1 MKAGAS
7 DLRGGGTA
15 EGGEHAR
22 QPANVS
28 TFRPRPR
35 ERAPTPGRNRGT
47 FTGLSGRNYLKCR
60 FFSDSCPFIAHRL
73 TWADGLAAGF
83 PRTKTSMNL
92 RTVLSSFAGLGRLW
106 AVSTLLLA
114 SLAAQ
119 TAGSGTIEGRV
130 LNATNGSYL
139 GNARVVV
146 EGTSLQTFTDAAG
159 RYRLDG
165 VPAGTARVKIF
176 YTGLP
181 EQSVSIS
188 VSAGQ
193 SATRDV
199 NLGGATDA
207 AAGGEVLR
215 LNAFTVAAQRE
226 MDAAAIAINEQR
238 FAGGIKNVVNTDAF
252 GDIAEGNIGDFVKFL
267 PGVTIDYVSPDA
279 RTISVRGVAANYTPI
294 TIDGNPMAS
303 ANSSSAGRTQ
313 ELEQVSLNNASRI
326 EVSKSR
332 TPDVSANALG
342 GSVNL
347 VPRSAFERSKP
358 SLNYRAFVSA
368 NGDEKELGKTRGPT
382 NEASR
387 KVKPGFDLTY
397 TAPVTKNFGYTL
409 TLLESNIFY
418 PQHRDQV
425 NWGPSTGAQVGSSP
439 EHPVL
444 RSFQIQ
450 DGPKNNQRESVGTTL
465 DWRFTPTDVLSA
477 NFQWAFYNASF
488 SNRPVTYTLGNVAPV
503 SFDAANGTFFHGGL
517 GAGSVNMATSFR
529 HKYGYTYQPQVSWR
543 HTGPIWRLDAGLSFS
558 HATNHY
564 HDYQDQHFEN
574 AQFNLRGNPTA
585 NAINAAT
592 VNFDD
597 LDKGSYLVPRVT
609 VLNNTGAT
617 SINLA
622 DPANYNVGTAST
634 NPADSVDVFRTA
646 RFNAR
651 RDLNVS
657 FPLAVKAGIQVT
669 EQVRDIR
676 KDNPGAMT
684 FVGPD
689 HAANTA
695 DDRVSLYDLTD
706 PQYSN
711 SAFLHGTPQVPVPDA
726 YRFWKLYKEHPDY
739 FTAPSGATLIQNMST
754 NNLWFKE
761 RISAAYLMGDGRLL
775 NNRLRIVTGVRFEKT
790 QDEAQG
796 PTNNPNAA
804 KGITDPVAAAAAR
817 YGIRAART
825 TRTYEGYYPSLDLSY
840 NIAPDL
846 IARAATT
853 RSIGRPDMGNI
864 IPSIAVPDTSA
875 TSGTITVNNVGLDP
889 TQTNAYDISLEYYF
903 SKTGVFSVG
912 AFRKDFSNFIG
923 SQSVPAT
930 LDVLNA
936 LSVPD
941 AQLYANGN
949 FTVATKFNIG
959 DARLTG
965 IEFNYS
971 QVISAGFLPA
981 WANNHFTVYANG
993 QQMHL
998 MGSTLADFSNF
1009 ISSSGSWGVKYGQPK
1024 FSAQANFNYRGR
1036 QRAGAQTFAP
1046 GGYEYFKP
1054 RIYTDVNFEYR
1065 YSQRFGV
1072 FINARNLTN
1081 VAQDIQRYAP
1091 VVTPSWSRTYRREEF
1106 GVQYTLGVKG
1116 TF

>member
-1 MKAGAS
+1 
-7 DLRGGGTA
+7 
-15 EGGEHAR
+15 
-22 QPANVS
+22 
-28 TFRPRPR
+28 
-35 ERAPTPGRNRGT
+35 
-47 FTGLSGRNYLKCR
+47 
-60 FFSDSCPFIAHRL
+60 
-73 TWADGLAAGF
+73 
-83 PRTKTSMNL
+83 MNL

-181 EQSVSIS
+181 EQSVAVT

-193 SATRDV
+193 SASRDV
-199 NLGGATDA
+199 NLGGATDTA
-207 AAGGEVLR
+207 TGGEVLR
-215 LNAFTVAAQRE
+215 LDAFTVAAQRE

-238 FAGGIKNVVNTDAF
+238 FASGIKNVVNTDAY

-279 RTISVRGVAANYTPI
+279 RTVSVRGVAPNYTPI

-303 ANSSSAGRTQ
+303 ANSSNAGRTQ

-332 TPDVSANALG
+332 TPEQAANALG

-347 VPRSAFERSKP
+347 VPRSAFERSRP
-358 SLNYRAFVSA
+358 SLNYRVFVSA

-382 NEASR
+382 NEGSR
-387 KVKPGFDLTY
+387 KIKPGFDLVY
-397 TAPVTKNFGYTL
+397 TRPVSKDFGFTL
-409 TLLESNIFY
+409 SLLESNIYY
-418 PQHRDQV
+418 PQHRSQV
-425 NWGPSTGAQVGSSP
+425 NWGPTTGAQVGSSA
-439 EHPVL
+439 EHPLL
-444 RSFQIQ
+444 RQYQVQ
-450 DGPKNNQRESVGTTL
+450 DGPKNNQRKSVGATL
-465 DWRFTPTDVLSA
+465 DWRVTPKDVISA
-477 NFQWAFYNASF
+477 NFQWSLYNASF
-488 SNRPVTYTLGNVAPV
+488 SNRPVTYTIGNVAPT
-503 SFDAANGTFFHGGL
+503 AADLVNGTFVHGGT
-517 GAGSVNMATSFR
+517 GAGTVNLGTSFR
-529 HKYGYTYQPQVSWR
+529 RKYGYTYQPQVSWR
-543 HTGPIWRLDAGLSFS
+543 HTGPVWRLDGGLSFS

-564 HDYQDQHFEN
+564 HDYQDDHFEN
-574 AQFNLRGNPTA
+574 VQFNLRGNPAGT
-585 NAINAAT
+585 AINAAT
-592 VNFDD
+592 VRFDD
-597 LDKGSYLVPRVT
+597 LDKGSYLLPRISVF
-609 VLNNTGAT
+609 NNTGT
-617 SINLA
+617 TQLNLA
-622 DPANYNVGTAST
+622 DPANYNVGTAGT

-657 FPLAVKAGIQVT
+657 FPLAVKAGFQVT

-676 KDNPGAMT
+676 KDNPGALT

-689 HAANTA
+689 KIANTA

-711 SAFLHGTPQVPVPDA
+711 GPYLFGTPQVPSPDA
-726 YRFWKLYKEHPDY
+726 YRFWSLYKAHPEY
-739 FTAPSGATLIQNMST
+739 FAAPSGATLIQNMST

-761 RISAAYLMGDGRLL
+761 RIAAAYLMGDARLID
-775 NNRLRIVTGVRFEKT
+775 NRLRIVTGVRLEKT
-790 QDEAQG
+790 HDEAQG

-804 KGITDPVAAAAAR
+804 KGIADPVAAAAAR
-817 YGIRAART
+817 YGIRTNRAIRN
-825 TRTYEGYYPSLDLSY
+825 YDGYYPSLDAAFNLR
-840 NIAPDL
+840 PDL
-846 IARAATT
+846 VARAAVT
-853 RSIGRPDMGNI
+853 RSIGRPDMNLV
-864 IPSIAVPDTSA
+864 IPSVTVPDTTA
-875 TSGTITVNNVGLDP
+875 TSGTISVNNTGLEP
-889 TQTNAYDISLEYYF
+889 TQVNAYDVSLEYYF
-903 SKTGVFSVG
+903 AKTGVFSVG
-912 AFRKDFSNFIG
+912 AFRKDFSNFTG
-923 SQSVPAT
+923 SQTQPAT
-930 LDVLNA
+930 TA
-936 LSVPD
+936 LLTELGVPD
-941 AQLYANGN
+941 AALYGNGL
-949 FTVATKFNIG
+949 FNVSTRFNVG

-965 IEFNYS
+965 VEFNYS
-971 QVISAGFLPA
+971 QVLSGRWLPS
-981 WANNHFTVYANG
+981 WADNKFTVYANG

-1009 ISSSGSWGVKYGQPK
+1009 IAASASWGLKYGHPK
-1024 FSAQANFNYRGR
+1024 FTAQVNFNYRGR
-1036 QRAGAQTFAP
+1036 QRLGAQTVTINGVP
-1046 GGYEYFKP
+1046 RNDLGYYDYFKP
-1054 RIYTDVNFEYR
+1054 RIYTDANFEYR
-1065 YSQRFGV
+1065 FSGKFGA

-1091 VVTPSWSRTYRREEF
+1091 VITPSWSRTYRREEF